1 MNDTT
6 KNTHGSTAAKFDT
19 EKVRLDLLPVIPLIG
34 VGKVLTFGAHKY
46 GARNWEKGLD
56 WSRCYGAAL
65 RHLLAWWGGET
76 SDPETGY
83 NHLDHALCELMFL
96 REFAETHPELDDR
109 PNNSAIAALKHISE
123 KEQCA
128 PAEAETP
135 KTLLDVVHETMPQIS
150 PHGDGC
156 PQFEKFTRAFAEAG
170 YRQPEADG
178 YSCCD
183 AYNLDCE
190 GCWNRPAEK
199 LKPAKPELEV
209 PETAKP
215 AEAPS
220 PDPEQKT
227 WIDCV
232 KEFNKAYDVPTFFTA
247 KSQDEYRDAVNEQI
261 DLIRE
266 EIAELIS
273 AHRAWQDWG
282 GGNLAQILDAICD
295 SIYVLIGLALKMGM
309 NLDGAFREVHR
320 SNMSKLGEDGKPI
333 KRDDGKVLKGPN
345 FTPPDLNPF
354 I

>member
-1 MNDTT
+1 MSEAMKYD
-6 KNTHGSTAAKFDT
+6 A

-34 VGKVLTFGAHKY
+34 VGRVLTYGARKY
-46 GARNWEKGLD
+46 SARNWEKGLD

-128 PAEAETP
+128 PAEAEMP

-183 AYNLDCE
+183 AYNLGCE

-215 AEAPS
+215 ANTPS
-220 PDPEQKT
+220 PAPEQKS

-232 KEFNKAYDVPTFFTA
+232 KEFNKAFGVPTLPGPTLGYVA
-247 KSQDEYRDAVNEQI
+247 YLDTLDMQVR
-261 DLIRE
+261 LINE
-266 EIAELIS
+266 EINELN
-273 AHRAWQDWG
+273 AAFDGWMKG
-282 GGNLAQILDAICD
+282 GDAKTPILDAICD
-295 SIYVLIGLALKMGM
+295 SIYVLIGLALKMGF
-309 NLDGAFREVHR
+309 NLDAAFREVHR

-345 FTPPDLNPF
+345 FTPPNLNPF